1 MKILGIDLYRQAVA
15 KLEEEDA
22 LGPFRLPATEEDINS
37 LEALL
42 NVKLPKSYRL
52 MLQEFG
58 ILMFPGQ
65 TIYGIG
71 KSGVQTKGGS
81 GVFFQ
86 TSVARERGQISQTMV
101 RVMSSGY
108 GPEFCIECGQFTAD
122 GEAQV
127 YLVPADGDMK
137 NATKEADSFGEFLLN
152 EVTAVLIE

>member
-1 MKILGIDLYRQAVA
+1 MGVDLYKQAVA
-15 KLEEEDA
+15 KLAEADA
-22 LGPFRLPATEEDINS
+22 LGPLRFPATEKDIES
-37 LEALL
+37 LAALL
-42 NVKLPKSYRL
+42 NVRLPNSYKL

-86 TSVARERGQISQTMV
+86 TSIARERGQISQTMV

-108 GPEFCIECGQFTAD
+108 GQEFCIECGLINAD
-122 GEAQV
+122 AEAPV
-127 YLVPADGDMK
+127 YLVPADGDMQ
-137 NATKEADSFGEFLLN
+137 NATKEADSFGEFLLK
-152 EVTAVLIE
+152 EVSELLI

>member
-1 MKILGIDLYRQAVA
+1 MLGIDLYKQAVA
-15 KLEEEDA
+15 KLAEADV
-22 LGPFRLPATEEDINS
+22 LGPLRFPANEKDIKF

-42 NVKLPKSYRL
+42 NVTLPKSYKL

-71 KSGVQTKGGS
+71 KSGVQTTGGS

-108 GPEFCIECGQFTAD
+108 GPEFCIECGLINAD
-122 GEAQV
+122 GEAPV
-127 YLVPADGDMK
+127 YLVPADGDMQ
-137 NATKEADSFGEFLLN
+137 NATKEADSFGEFLLK